1 MYIFAYP
8 NTSLI
13 ITLILLKSVVNTPVV
28 FVGQVNAGAVHILFK
43 HSPYRQFVPVVHVEP
58 IAPVRP
64 IMGEVEL

>member
-1 MYIFAYP
+1 M
-8 NTSLI
+8 
-13 ITLILLKSVVNTPVV
+13 KSVVNTPVV
-28 FVGQVNAGAVHILFK
+28 FVGQVKGGAAQTPFK

>member
-1 MYIFAYP
+1 M
-8 NTSLI
+8 
-13 ITLILLKSVVNTPVV
+13 KSFVNTPVV
-28 FVGQVNAGAVHILFK
+28 FVGQVNAGAVHTPFK